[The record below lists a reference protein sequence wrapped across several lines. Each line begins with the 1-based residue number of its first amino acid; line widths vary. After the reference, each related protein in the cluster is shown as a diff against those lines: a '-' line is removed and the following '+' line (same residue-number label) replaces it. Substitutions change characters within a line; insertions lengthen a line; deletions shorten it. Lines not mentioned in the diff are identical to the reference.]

1 MQPVKMTDEVLERLP
16 AWSHVQVISIWSSYC
31 HCYPIVSCFIK
42 IQFVLTI
49 LVPAYPGCPGKEAA
63 KRVSVC
69 LSVCTA
75 LISRQPFVKRFALC
89 YRDVVLSVCPVCLS
103 VTLVYCVTKWFDG
116 SK

>member
-1 MQPVKMTDEVLERLP
+1 MQPVKLTDEVLERLP
-16 AWSHVQVISIWSSYC
+16 AWSHVQMISIWSSYC

-42 IQFVLTI
+42 IQFVLTF
-49 LVPAYPGCPGKEAA
+49 LVPAYPGCLGKEAA

-89 YRDVVLSVCPVCLS
+89 YRDVVLSVLSCPVCL
-103 VTLVYCVTKWFDG
+103 
-116 SK
+116 